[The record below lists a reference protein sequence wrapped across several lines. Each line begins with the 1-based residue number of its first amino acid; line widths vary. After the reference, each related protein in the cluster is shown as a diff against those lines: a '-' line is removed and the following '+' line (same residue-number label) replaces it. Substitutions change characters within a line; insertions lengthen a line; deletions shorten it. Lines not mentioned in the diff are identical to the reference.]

1 MPGTRGAVRIVAHT
15 WVPRQEAMAAITA
28 ALDACGAILGSFQ
41 EYSNR
46 MATYAFEL
54 DEGEVEALRERLRA
68 AGLVIDPAEDASE
81 VRANDDGFVRATLQV
96 TFPGEDGNRRVPN
109 PDRG

>member
-1 MPGTRGAVRIVAHT
+1 MPGARGVVRIVGHT
-15 WVPRQEAMAAITA
+15 RVPRHEGVAAITA

-41 EYSNR
+41 EFSNR
-46 MATYAFEL
+46 MVTYAFEL
-54 DEGEVEALRERLRA
+54 DEGAVEELRERLRA
-68 AGLVIDPAEDASE
+68 AGLVLDPPEAGAE
-81 VRANDDGFVRATLQV
+81 VRPNDDGFVRATLQV

>member
-1 MPGTRGAVRIVAHT
+1 MVAFTRL
-15 WVPRQEAMAAITA
+15 PRLEGLAAIVEA
-28 ALDACGAILGSFQ
+28 FDACGVILAHAQ

-46 MATYAFEL
+46 MMTYAFEL
-54 DEGEVEALRERLRA
+54 EEVAVQPLRERLRA
-68 AGLVIDPAEDASE
+68 ASFVVDEPDAGEAE